1 METLSESEQDT
12 IWKLLC
18 CCGEYGIHH
27 HQECRNASQL
37 NLPFFLDVN
46 LKNSVFNPYSLFL
59 IHSMIQPQYFKF
71 PSLQSKLW
79 SYLEKAIK
87 ITTDY
92 ESFFALLQLC
102 DEYPNES
109 CFLSILQTI
118 KKRYIHIPSSFH
130 SSSTSPAI
138 QTLLHYCSFQGLE
151 AEEVIQPSSPSYN
164 QKNYHS
170 WIFDAFELS
179 CRYSI
184 HSLSSNIQ
192 DIIR

>member
-1 METLSESEQDT
+1 
-12 IWKLLC
+12 
-18 CCGEYGIHH
+18 
-27 HQECRNASQL
+27 
-37 NLPFFLDVN
+37 
-46 LKNSVFNPYSLFL
+46 
-59 IHSMIQPQYFKF
+59 MIQPQHFKF
-71 PSLQSKLW
+71 PSIHNKLW
-79 SYLEKAIK
+79 SYLEKAIE

-92 ESFFALLQLC
+92 DSFFALLQLC